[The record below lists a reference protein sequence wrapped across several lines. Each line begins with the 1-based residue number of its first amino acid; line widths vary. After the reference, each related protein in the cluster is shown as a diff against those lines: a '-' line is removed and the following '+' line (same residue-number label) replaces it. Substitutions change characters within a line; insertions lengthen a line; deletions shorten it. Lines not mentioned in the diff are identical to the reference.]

1 MEKFVKEDILI
12 KVDEL
17 VELIKNLPSYKKYI
31 SICNQMKSNEE
42 INSII
47 STIKM
52 KQKEAVNLEYRK
64 ESTTLIDNE
73 ISNSLKKLMEYPIY
87 QEYSYLQEDLNNMF
101 QSIKSI
107 LENHINE
114 KIK

>member
-1 MEKFVKEDILI
+1 MEKFAKEEILI

-17 VELIKNLPSYKKYI
+17 VALIKNLPTYKRYI
-31 SICNQMKSNEE
+31 EVCKQMKANEE
-42 INSII
+42 IRSII
-47 STIKM
+47 FFIKM

-64 ESTTLIDNE
+64 ESTSLIDNE
-73 ISNSLKKLMEYPIY
+73 ISSSLKTLMDYPIY